1 MEKPK
6 KVLILGSGALKIG
19 EAGEFD
25 TAREIL
31 GEKGPEKRTRAGKF
45 ERLMMAVTF
54 AEAGEHDTAREI
66 MREEKRTQKKDRVAP
81 RPRKQMR

>member
-1 MEKPK
+1 MKKLLKKMENMY
-6 KVLILGSGALKIG
+6 AAAAFG

-25 TAREIL
+25 KAREIL
-31 GEKGPEKRTRAGKF
+31 GETKPEKRKRISKF

-54 AEAGEHDTAREI
+54 AEAGEHDAAREM

-81 RPRKQMR
+81 RPRKRA

>member
-1 MEKPK
+1 MK
-6 KVLILGSGALKIG
+6 KTMKKLENMYAASAFG

-31 GEKGPEKRTRAGKF
+31 GEKGPEKRKRAGKF

-66 MREEKRTQKKDRVAP
+66 MREEKRVQKKDRVTP